1 MSRYA
6 PHTTPALEPE
16 DAARLAEA
24 LSAQDVSLFVD
35 GTAHRLAGPADA
47 AVRDLLAR
55 LARGEAV
62 TVSSAEDVL
71 TVAQAAELAGIS
83 HSYVRKLTTNGTW
96 PVEYRG
102 THRRIK
108 REDVLAW
115 VASQG
120 TSRQRSAEGQ
130 TEG

>member
-24 LSAQDVSLFVD
+24 LSALDVSLFVD

-115 VASQG
+115 VAAQG

>member
-1 MSRYA
+1 MSRFA
-6 PHTTPALEPE
+6 PRTTPALEPD
-16 DAARLAEA
+16 DAARLADA
-24 LSAQDVSLFVD
+24 LAARDVALFVD
-35 GTAHRLAGPADA
+35 GTAHRLAGPADE
-47 AVRDLLAR
+47 AVRNLLAR
-55 LARGEAV
+55 LARGESV

-102 THRRIK
+102 THRRIR

-115 VASQG
+115 VASQKKSG
-120 TSRQRSAEGQ
+120 PDDAART
-130 TEG
+130 